1 MENITLGL
9 IIGAL
14 GASTVIAF
22 IANIWRDTGNSKEKL
37 PEIGKKIESLEKELS
52 QLKDAQAQDRLN
64 VATMFG
70 EVRTEFGKINTSLD
84 MILKKLD

>member
-37 PEIGKKIESLEKELS
+37 PEIGKKIEWLEKELGL
-52 QLKDAQAQDRLN
+52 LKETQATDRLN
-64 VATMFG
+64 VATMIG
-70 EVRTEFGKINTSLD
+70 EVRTEFAKINTVLD
-84 MILKKLD
+84 SILKKLG